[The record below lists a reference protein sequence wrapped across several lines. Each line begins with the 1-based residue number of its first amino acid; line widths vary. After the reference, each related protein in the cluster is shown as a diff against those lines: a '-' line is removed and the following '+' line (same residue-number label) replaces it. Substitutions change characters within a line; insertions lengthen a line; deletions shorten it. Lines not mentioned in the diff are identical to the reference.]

1 MRSFAFKPLLSCL
14 LGVAVIAGCA
24 TPPPA
29 QQSASTTTPTNVQ
42 QGKVAGVVHSAVA
55 QDPSAASSSGAGM
68 SGASGASGSAT
79 AAGIQPAF
87 VTVQFNDGTQR
98 SYLVDQKATDTDAFA
113 VGDAVMVIT
122 DDKGITIVSP

>member
-55 QDPSAASSSGAGM
+55 QDPAASSSGAGM

>member
-42 QGKVAGVVHSAVA
+42 QGKVAGVVHSAAA
-55 QDPSAASSSGAGM
+55 QDPSASSSGAGM